1 MSDKSAPS
9 MDELAAAP
17 IRRRRPTRLCEGKSR
32 QTAQPC
38 RNAPTPG
45 SRRCRF
51 HGGRLNQGNRKQR
64 DIAAQ
69 AKVEQR
75 IRGMLPPET
84 EWRHLDPL
92 EAADAYRAEADAWL
106 AVCRSM
112 VDKLEDFEVTSV
124 LSLGD
129 GRTIEKVGAELR
141 AIVVAYEHA
150 LDRAF
155 AMAATSVRLGIQ
167 ERYVD
172 QLDRHAELFA
182 RVLGETM
189 RLLALD
195 MPPETYAAVIPQ
207 AIAAV
212 QAEHEVR

>member
-1 MSDKSAPS
+1 
-9 MDELAAAP
+9 
-17 IRRRRPTRLCEGKSR
+17 
-32 QTAQPC
+32 
-38 RNAPTPG
+38 
-45 SRRCRF
+45 
-51 HGGRLNQGNRKQR
+51 
-64 DIAAQ
+64 
-69 AKVEQR
+69 
-75 IRGMLPPET
+75 
-84 EWRHLDPL
+84 
-92 EAADAYRAEADAWL
+92 
-106 AVCRSM
+106 M

-129 GRTIEKVGAELR
+129 GKTIEKVGAELR

-155 AMAATSVRLGIQ
+155 AMAATSVRLCIQ